1 LAAVIRS
8 LGLSFLIVSVA
19 AAAEPACS
27 SSNGFSLGEHPVK
40 PSLGIQLFGI
50 NVRPEFP
57 LRVME
62 HLRIYLAES
71 FRTAL
76 SGSGYFGAVS
86 LLAED
91 SDAKP
96 DFTMVGTFTHA
107 SIGTSGRSLYSILT
121 QRTFEQSSSVNVVGG
136 ILKAGTTEP
145 VSTFECQVACCITS
159 QYGLPTPPHSG
170 VEKSEISIAAM
181 AKALKTAYLRM
192 EKNRT
197 HQK

>member
-1 LAAVIRS
+1 MAVVIRS
-8 LGLSFLIVSVA
+8 LGLSFLVAGVA
-19 AAAEPACS
+19 AAVGPVCS
-27 SSNGFSLGEHPVK
+27 SDNGFSLGEHAPK

-57 LRVME
+57 LRLME

-71 FRTAL
+71 FRTSL
-76 SGSGYFGAVS
+76 SSSHYFSAVS

-107 SIGTSGRSLYSILT
+107 SIGNSSLSLYNILT

-136 ILKAGTTEP
+136 ILKAGSTEP
-145 VSTFECQVACCITS
+145 VTTFECQVACCLTS
-159 QYGLPTPPHSG
+159 HYGMPTAPHSG
-170 VEKSEISIAAM
+170 VGKSEISIAAM
-181 AKALKTAYLRM
+181 ARELKIAYSRM